1 MVAVV
6 LVAIGLYPSS
16 GARHTTGAIGTS
28 TRYLPQQMPKRLPPA
43 DNPGRPPSS
52 YLSPTSAG
60 MPGYLAAGSDPS
72 VLPGPI
78 VIADKLNNRLVI
90 VDPQGRVRW
99 TWPGP
104 GDLAPGQTFKI
115 PDDAF
120 FSPDG
125 RYVIATQ
132 EDDFAITVIDVAT
145 RRIVWRYGHPGVSGS
160 APNYLWNPDDAM
172 ILRDGTVMSADI
184 KNCRLIVIPYGAYA
198 PTWQEGRIGSC
209 THDPPQRYGSPNGV
223 FPMPNGHF
231 LVTEING
238 SWVDEID
245 TTGKVYWSTRL
256 PSVAYPS
263 DSSAVGTDR
272 YLTVDY
278 SSPGQ
283 VLTFNHAGQVIWR
296 YDVASGPAELDHPSL
311 AMALPNG
318 DILLNDDYNHRVIV
332 IDPRT
337 SRIVWQYGHTGVS
350 GSAPG
355 FLDNPDGVDLLP
367 PYSYADRYQSTA
379 ARSVTAASDGGAAVA
394 SR

>member
-1 MVAVV
+1 
-6 LVAIGLYPSS
+6 
-16 GARHTTGAIGTS
+16 
-28 TRYLPQQMPKRLPPA
+28 
-43 DNPGRPPSS
+43 
-52 YLSPTSAG
+52 